1 LDMTNIQLHLVE
13 VNADEGWKDMVT
25 ATINSLNPYFNDS
38 YQFTDS
44 ITLIH
49 LKDFF
54 PLTAINNFQF
64 SKIDLSLWNA
74 QVAQ

>member
-1 LDMTNIQLHLVE
+1 MTNIQLHLVE

-49 LKDFF
+49 FKDFF